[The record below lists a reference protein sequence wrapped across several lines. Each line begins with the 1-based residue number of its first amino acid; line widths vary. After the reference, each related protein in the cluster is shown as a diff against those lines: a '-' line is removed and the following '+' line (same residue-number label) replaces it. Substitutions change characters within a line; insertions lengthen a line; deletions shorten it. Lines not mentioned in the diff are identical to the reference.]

1 MRSSYAEFV
10 EEIEPDTVSE
20 DLASSLTEKLAKLAV
35 PHLSNQEQMHLADIV
50 ECVATAEK
58 HRRSMDENATRY
70 LLFFRQHMLRKGH
83 TPEGRFG
90 LTWREIVWAQHS
102 ESQDIL
108 VHLISKQFKGRM
120 LWKHARGSGIFMWVT
135 DISALVSPE
144 LCTLILATAKSS
156 PERAIRINSAQ

>member
-1 MRSSYAEFV
+1 MRSSYTEFV

-70 LLFFRQHMLRKGH
+70 LLFFRQHILRKGH
-83 TPEGRFG
+83 TPEGRCG

-120 LWKHARGSGIFMWVT
+120 LWKHARGSGIFMWMT
-135 DISALVSPE
+135 DISALVSSE
-144 LCTLILATAKSS
+144 WCKLVLATAKIS
-156 PERAIRINSAQ
+156 PERAIRINRAQ